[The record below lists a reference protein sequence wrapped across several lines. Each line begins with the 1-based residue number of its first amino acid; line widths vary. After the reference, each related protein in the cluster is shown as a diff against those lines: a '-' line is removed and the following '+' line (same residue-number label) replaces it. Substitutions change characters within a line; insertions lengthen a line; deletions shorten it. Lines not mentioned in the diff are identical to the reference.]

1 MPIMRLAAR
10 VVIGGLFV
18 GHGTQKLFG
27 WFDGPG
33 MDGMSA
39 GMTRM
44 HMNPPRA
51 NAYAAGITE
60 TAGGALLALGL
71 ATPLAAASLTGVMVT
86 AIRKV
91 HLRNGVWASN
101 GGYEYNAVLIAAMAA
116 LIEVGPGELSL
127 DHALGI
133 EKRGPAWA
141 IGAVA
146 VGALT
151 STLVIAAAGRQQP
164 PVAEPGGN
172 EAAAPVHA
180 EPSPDPAS

>member
-33 MDGMSA
+33 IDGMSA
-39 GMTRM
+39 GMTKM
-44 HMNPPRA
+44 AMNPPRA

-71 ATPLAAASLTGVMVT
+71 ATPLATASLTGVMVT

-91 HLRNGVWASN
+91 HLRNGVWASK

-116 LIEVGPGELSL
+116 LTEVGPGELSL

-133 EKRGPAWA
+133 EKHGPGWA
-141 IGAVA
+141 LGAVA

-151 STLVIAAAGRQQP
+151 STLVIEVAGRQQP
-164 PVAEPGGN
+164 PVAEPGAN

-180 EPSPDPAS
+180 EQGADSAS